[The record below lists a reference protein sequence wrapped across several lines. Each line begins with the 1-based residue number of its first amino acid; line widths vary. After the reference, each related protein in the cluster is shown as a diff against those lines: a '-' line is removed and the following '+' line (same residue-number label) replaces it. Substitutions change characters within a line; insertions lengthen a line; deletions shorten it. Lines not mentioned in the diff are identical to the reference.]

1 MKTRRV
7 VVLVALA
14 GAHVWVPQMPA
25 VNPDVAAAI
34 VRQFGEAQSRNVVLA
49 TSKAES
55 GDPVEW
61 KVYSKDPYRPGE
73 FVCSKA
79 VKLNGQWQ
87 VTPDSAGKLLK
98 RVPRLPLDFKR
109 LQVTSLE
116 ARQVVTTAAR
126 IADVPFA
133 TMNFQLAANDVTG
146 APEWGIALQDAN
158 RYEVG
163 FCVVSGETG
172 ALISES
178 WTPKYATEPP
188 PSPAAQEGAEAAR
201 KVKQGVRKAWNWTED
216 AGRKTGGFFKE
227 LFR

>member
-1 MKTRRV
+1 MKTRRFALLAALAE
-7 VVLVALA
+7 VLVF
-14 GAHVWVPQMPA
+14 VPQVPA
-25 VNPDVAAAI
+25 VSPEVGAAI
-34 VRQFGEAQSRNVVLA
+34 VRQFGEAQLRNVVLA
-49 TSKAES
+49 TSKAEG

-61 KVYSKDPYRPGE
+61 KVYSRDPYRPGE
-73 FVCSKA
+73 FLCSKA
-79 VKLNGQWQ
+79 VKLDGLWQ

-98 RVPRLPLDFKR
+98 RVPRLPLDLKR
-109 LQVTSLE
+109 LQVTSME
-116 ARQVVTTAAR
+116 ARQVVTTAAG

-178 WTPKYATEPP
+178 WTPKYATDPP

-201 KVKQGVRKAWNWTED
+201 KVKQGVRKAWHWTED